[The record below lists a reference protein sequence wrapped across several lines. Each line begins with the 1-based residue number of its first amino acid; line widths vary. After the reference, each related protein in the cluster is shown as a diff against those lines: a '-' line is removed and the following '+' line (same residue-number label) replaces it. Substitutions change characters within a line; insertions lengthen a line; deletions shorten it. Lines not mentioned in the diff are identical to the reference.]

1 MRIFA
6 HSYFMYEPKYLPD
19 LKQNATALNGLRF
32 CAEPFFGFKDCKN
45 ADPLHAHEYY
55 EVFFNLSSDVSFL
68 VNDKLYPVLPCE
80 AMVSRPGD
88 VHMAVF
94 KKSEVQNY
102 VCVWIRSPDKK
113 ALPKSFISE
122 NFNPHFV
129 FNSQEKT
136 KARLLTLALANA
148 CDENHSEIEKLSC
161 LLNFLRFLD
170 EVSIKNT
177 LAPKTDTSVLNEKSE
192 ANQSELPELMEKILD
207 DMRKNFT
214 LQRSV
219 NDVANEYFISYATLC
234 RWFRKYLR
242 WSPRAYLES
251 IRLSNARAMLLS
263 GSSVTEACFAS
274 GFSDC
279 SHFISLFKRKFGK
292 TPFLYKKEV
301 GINTKNE

>member
-1 MRIFA
+1 
-6 HSYFMYEPKYLPD
+6 MYEPKYLPN
-19 LKQNATALNGLRF
+19 LKQNSAALNGLRF
-32 CAEPFFGFKDCKN
+32 CAEPFFGFKDCKK

-68 VNDKLYPVLPCE
+68 VNDKLYPVLPGE
-80 AMVSRPGD
+80 AIVSRPGD

-102 VCVWIRSPDKK
+102 VCVWILSPDKK
-113 ALPKSFISE
+113 ALPKSFIGE

-129 FNSQEKT
+129 FNSREKT
-136 KARLLTLALANA
+136 KARLLTLALAKA
-148 CDENHSEIEKLSC
+148 CNENRSEIEKLSC
-161 LLNFLRFLD
+161 LLNFLHFFD
-170 EVSIKNT
+170 ELSIKNKI
-177 LAPKTDTSVLNEKSE
+177 AQKANASVINEKSDTH
-192 ANQSELPELMEKILD
+192 QSELPELMEKILD
-207 DMRKNFT
+207 DMCKNFA

-251 IRLSNARAMLLS
+251 IRLSNARTMLLS
-263 GSSVTEACFAS
+263 GSSVTEACFSS

-292 TPFLYKKEV
+292 TPFAYKKEV
-301 GINTKNE
+301 TKNAKNNQKAF